1 MIDIKWVIFDLG
13 GIVVPES
20 KGILAKKEGLT
31 VKEIAEYLNISVS
44 QFQELTEEYM
54 HQVTTGDITL
64 FGFYSILIER
74 LKVSVSPENVL
85 KKHISIFRKASTRQ
99 DSDIIHII
107 DLLKKDYN
115 VGCLTNTEI
124 EIADV
129 NRTTGLFEYFQKA
142 YLSTEIGLRK
152 PNMDIYHFLLA
163 DLNCSPQAVVFID
176 DKHEN
181 VESAKRIGINA
192 IQFITVKQLQSD
204 LSYYCNFMN

>member
-1 MIDIKWVIFDLG
+1 MIDIKWIIFDLG

-20 KGILAKKEGLT
+20 KGLIDKS
-31 VKEIAEYLNISVS
+31 IAEYLNISVS

-54 HQVTTGDITL
+54 HQVTTGDISL
-64 FGFYSILIER
+64 FGFYSILIKR
-74 LKVSVSPENVL
+74 LKVSVSPESVL
-85 KKHISIFRKASTRQ
+85 EKHISMFKNVSTRQ

-107 DLLKKDYN
+107 NLLKKNYN

-124 EIADV
+124 EVADV
-129 NRTTGLFEYFQKA
+129 NRTTGLFEYFQKV

-163 DLNCSPQAVVFID
+163 DLNCSPQEVVFID

-181 VESAKRIGINA
+181 VESAKSIGINA

-204 LSYYCNFMN
+204 LSYYCKFIN